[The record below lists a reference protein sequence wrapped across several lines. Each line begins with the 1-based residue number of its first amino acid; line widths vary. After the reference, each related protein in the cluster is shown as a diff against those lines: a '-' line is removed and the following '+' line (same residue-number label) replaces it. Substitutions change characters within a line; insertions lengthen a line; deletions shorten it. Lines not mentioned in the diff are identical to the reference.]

1 MQLYA
6 YLFSEC
12 IVNAIT
18 NTINTNTTTI
28 NRNMARKEHINN
40 NKRNK
45 KCDEMF
51 KLIID
56 TIVWVISWNFLFTQI
71 YIN

>member
-1 MQLYA
+1 MQLIYA

-18 NTINTNTTTI
+18 NTINTNDTTI
-28 NRNMARKEHINN
+28 NRNMARKQHINN

-45 KCDEMF
+45 KCEMF

-56 TIVWVISWNFLFTQI
+56 TIVWVISKNFLFTQI

>member
-28 NRNMARKEHINN
+28 NRNMARKDHTYKQQQEEQ
-40 NKRNK
+40 
-45 KCDEMF
+45 EM
-51 KLIID
+51 
-56 TIVWVISWNFLFTQI
+56 
-71 YIN
+71 